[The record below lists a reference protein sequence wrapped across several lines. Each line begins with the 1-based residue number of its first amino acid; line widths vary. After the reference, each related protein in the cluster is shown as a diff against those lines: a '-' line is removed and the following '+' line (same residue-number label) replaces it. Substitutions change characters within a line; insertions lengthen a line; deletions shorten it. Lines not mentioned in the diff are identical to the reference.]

1 MHSKVSLAPR
11 RQLALSAGYLA
22 LALLFA
28 IACYDEPSTAP
39 TVIASVGPT
48 LLAVGQAIPDRYIV
62 TLKPSA
68 IGAASEAAAVNAAAG
83 GQLVYVYEH
92 ALRGFAAEL
101 SPAQLEAL
109 RRDGRVQSIEQDQ
122 VVSIVEGG
130 AANGSQSP
138 VPSWG
143 LDRVDQRNLPLNN
156 TYTWGANGTGVHVY
170 IIDTGLRFTHQTFG
184 GRAVF
189 NFDAIGGSNPGGD
202 CHGHGT
208 HVAGTVG
215 GSAYGV
221 AKGVRLHGVRVL
233 DCNGFGTT
241 ASVIAG
247 INWVTANAIKP
258 AVANMSLGGGPQ
270 PTLDQAVTNS
280 INSGISYAIA
290 AGNGGADACN
300 TSPARTPNA
309 VTAGATDINDVKA
322 SFSNFGTCVDIFAPG
337 VNITSSYNTS
347 DVATKVFSGT
357 SMAAPHVAG
366 AIALYLQGHPTSTP
380 AQVTNSLL
388 ATATNG
394 VVVNPGTASPNRLL
408 HSRLF
413 VTGPS
418 DLPPFAAYDFNC
430 GGLTCSFDSNASTD
444 DKGIVT
450 RSWTFGD
457 GTSGSGLVVNHTY
470 ATGKLYSVTLVV
482 RDAAN
487 QSSTISKSFTLPAA
501 GGRAGNPPVANFT
514 AFPNAGT
521 VDYDASSSTD
531 DVGIAKYNWD
541 FGDGTTGTGKTIRHV
556 YSAPNQF
563 YNVTLTVFDL
573 AGQSSSKTFRVY
585 PNSN

>member
-1 MHSKVSLAPR
+1 MHSNVSLAPR
-11 RQLALSAGYLA
+11 RQFALSAGYLA

-39 TVIASVGPT
+39 SVIATVGPT

-68 IGAASEAAAVNAAAG
+68 VSAASEAASVNAAAG

-101 SPAQLEAL
+101 SPVQLEAL
-109 RRDGRVQSIEQDQ
+109 RRDGRVQSIEPDQ
-122 VVSIVEGG
+122 VVSIVDG
-130 AANGSQSP
+130 AGSSGTQSP

-156 TYTWGANGTGVHVY
+156 TYTWGANGAGVHVY
-170 IIDTGLRFTHQTFG
+170 IIDTGIRTTHQTFG

-215 GSAYGV
+215 GQAYGV
-221 AKGVRLHGVRVL
+221 AKGVRLHAIRVL

-241 ASVIAG
+241 SGVIAG
-247 INWVTANAIKP
+247 VNWVTGNAIKP
-258 AVANMSLGGGPQ
+258 AVANMSLGGGVQ
-270 PTLDQAVTNS
+270 TTLDQAVTNS
-280 INSGISYAIA
+280 INAGISYAIA
-290 AGNGGADACN
+290 AGNANFDACN

-309 VTAGATDINDVKA
+309 VTAGATDINDARA
-322 SFSNFGTCVDIFAPG
+322 SFSNFGICVDIFAPG

-347 DVATKVFSGT
+347 DIATKVFSGT

-366 AIALYLQGHPTSTP
+366 AMALYLQGHPTSTP
-380 AQVTNSLL
+380 ATVTNSLL

-394 VVVNPGTASPNRLL
+394 VVTNPGAASPNRLL
-408 HSRLF
+408 HARLF
-413 VTGPS
+413 VIGPS

-430 GGLTCSFDSNASTD
+430 GSLTCSFDSNLSTD
-444 DKGIVT
+444 DKGIVS
-450 RSWTFGD
+450 RNWTFGD
-457 GTSGSGLVVNHTY
+457 GTSGSGVVVSHTY
-470 ATGKLYSVTLVV
+470 AVGKTYSVTLVV

-487 QSSTISKSFTLPAA
+487 QSSTVTKSFTLPAA

-531 DVGIAKYNWD
+531 DVGIAKYSWN
-541 FGDGTTGTGKTIRHV
+541 FGDGTTGTGKTVRHV

-573 AGQSSSKTFRVY
+573 AGQSNSKTFRVY

>member
-1 MHSKVSLAPR
+1 MHSNVSLAPR
-11 RQLALSAGYLA
+11 RQFALSAGYLA

-39 TVIASVGPT
+39 SVIATVGPT

-68 IGAASEAAAVNAAAG
+68 VSAASEAASVNAAAG

-101 SPAQLEAL
+101 SPVQLEAL
-109 RRDGRVQSIEQDQ
+109 RRDGRVQSIEPDQ
-122 VVSIVEGG
+122 VVSIVDG
-130 AANGSQSP
+130 AGSSGTQSP

-156 TYTWGANGTGVHVY
+156 TYTWGANGAGVHVY
-170 IIDTGLRFTHQTFG
+170 IIDTGIRTTHQTFG

-215 GSAYGV
+215 GQAYGV
-221 AKGVRLHGVRVL
+221 AKGVRLHAIRVL

-241 ASVIAG
+241 SGVIAG
-247 INWVTANAIKP
+247 VNWVTANAIKP
-258 AVANMSLGGGPQ
+258 AVANMSLGGGVQ
-270 PTLDQAVTNS
+270 TTLDQAVTNS
-280 INSGISYAIA
+280 INAGISYAIA
-290 AGNGGADACN
+290 AGNANFDACN

-309 VTAGATDINDVKA
+309 VTAGATDINDARA
-322 SFSNFGTCVDIFAPG
+322 SFSNFGICVDIFAPG

-347 DVATKVFSGT
+347 DIATKVFSGT

-366 AIALYLQGHPTSTP
+366 AMALYLQGHPTSTP
-380 AQVTNSLL
+380 ATVTNSLL

-394 VVVNPGTASPNRLL
+394 VVTNPGAASPNRLL
-408 HSRLF
+408 HARLF
-413 VTGPS
+413 VIGPS

-430 GGLTCSFDSNASTD
+430 GSLTCSFDSNLSTD
-444 DKGIVT
+444 DKGIVS
-450 RSWTFGD
+450 RNWTFGD
-457 GTSGSGLVVNHTY
+457 GTSGSGVVVSHTY
-470 ATGKLYSVTLVV
+470 AVGKTYSVTLVV

-487 QSSTISKSFTLPAA
+487 QSSTVTKSFTLPAA

-531 DVGIAKYNWD
+531 DVGIAKYSWN
-541 FGDGTTGTGKTIRHV
+541 FGDGTTGTGKTVRHV

-573 AGQSSSKTFRVY
+573 AGQSNSKTFRVY

>member
-1 MHSKVSLAPR
+1 MTVSVHRALGSRSVPR
-11 RQLALSAGYLA
+11 ASYLTPV
-22 LALLFA
+22 LLFA
-28 IACYDEPSTAP
+28 LACYDEPPTAP
-39 TVIASVGPT
+39 PQIPNAAPVS
-48 LLAVGQAIPDRYIV
+48 AVGQAIPDRYIV

-68 IGAASEAAAVNAAAG
+68 VSTASEAAAVNAAAG

-101 SPAQLEAL
+101 SPTQVEAL
-109 RRDGRVQSIEQDQ
+109 RKDGRVQSIEADQ

-130 AANGSQSP
+130 GSTGSQSP

-143 LDRVDQRNLPLNN
+143 LDRIDQRTLPLNN
-156 TYTWGANGTGVHVY
+156 TYTWGANGAGVHVY
-170 IIDTGLRFTHQTFG
+170 IIDTGIRTTHQTFG

-189 NFDAIGGSNPGGD
+189 NFDAIGGSNPNGD

-215 GSAYGV
+215 GLQYGV
-221 AKGVRLHGVRVL
+221 AKGVRLHAVRVL

-241 ASVIAG
+241 SSVIAG

-258 AVANMSLGGGPQ
+258 AVANMSLGGGVQ

-290 AGNGGADACN
+290 AGNNGGDACS

-309 VTAGATDINDVKA
+309 VTAGATDINDARA

-337 VNITSSYNTS
+337 VNITSSYNTA
-347 DVATKVFSGT
+347 DNATKVFSGT

-366 AIALYLQGHPTSTP
+366 AIALFLQGHTTATPT
-380 AQVTNSLL
+380 QVTNSLL

-394 VVVNPGTASPNRLL
+394 VVTNPGVGSPNRLI

-418 DLPPFAAYDFNC
+418 DLPPFAAFDFTC
-430 GGLTCSFDSNASTD
+430 GGLSCSFDSNASTD
-444 DKGIVT
+444 DKGIVSRT
-450 RSWTFGD
+450 WTFGD
-457 GTSGSGLVVNHTY
+457 GTGGSGIVVSHTY

-487 QSSTISKSFTLPAA
+487 QSSTVSKSFTLPAA
-501 GGRAGNPPVANFT
+501 GGRAGSPPVANFT
-514 AFPNAGT
+514 MFPNAGT
-521 VDYDASSSTD
+521 VDFDASSSTD
-531 DVGIAKYNWD
+531 DIGIGSYRWD
-541 FGDGTTGTGKTIRHV
+541 FGDGTFGSGKTTRHV

-563 YNVTLTVFDL
+563 YNVTLTVFDV
-573 AGQSSSKTFRVY
+573 AGQSNSKTFRVY

>member
-1 MHSKVSLAPR
+1 MHSNVSLAPR
-11 RQLALSAGYLA
+11 RQFALSAGYLA

-39 TVIASVGPT
+39 SVIATVGPT
-48 LLAVGQAIPDRYIV
+48 LLAVGQAISDRYIV

-68 IGAASEAAAVNAAAG
+68 VSAASEAASVNAAAG

-101 SPAQLEAL
+101 SPVQLEAL
-109 RRDGRVQSIEQDQ
+109 RRDGRVQSIEPDQ
-122 VVSIVEGG
+122 VVSIVDG
-130 AANGSQSP
+130 AGSSGTQSP

-156 TYTWGANGTGVHVY
+156 TYTWGANGAGVHVY
-170 IIDTGLRFTHQTFG
+170 IIDTGIRTTHQTFG

-215 GSAYGV
+215 GQAYGV
-221 AKGVRLHGVRVL
+221 AKGVRLHAIRVL

-241 ASVIAG
+241 SGVIAG
-247 INWVTANAIKP
+247 VNWVTGNAIKP
-258 AVANMSLGGGPQ
+258 AVANMSLGGGVQ
-270 PTLDQAVTNS
+270 TTLDQAVTNS
-280 INSGISYAIA
+280 INAGISYAIA
-290 AGNGGADACN
+290 AGNANFDACN

-309 VTAGATDINDVKA
+309 VTAGATDINDARA
-322 SFSNFGTCVDIFAPG
+322 SFSNFGICVDIFAPG

-347 DVATKVFSGT
+347 DIATKVFSGT

-366 AIALYLQGHPTSTP
+366 AMALYLQGHPTSTP
-380 AQVTNSLL
+380 ATVTNSLL

-394 VVVNPGTASPNRLL
+394 VVTNPGAASPNRLL
-408 HSRLF
+408 HARLF
-413 VTGPS
+413 VIGPS

-430 GGLTCSFDSNASTD
+430 GSLTCSFDSNLSTD
-444 DKGIVT
+444 DKGIVS
-450 RSWTFGD
+450 RNWTFGD
-457 GTSGSGLVVNHTY
+457 GTSGSGVVVSHTY
-470 ATGKLYSVTLVV
+470 AVGKTYSVTLVV

-487 QSSTISKSFTLPAA
+487 QSSTVTKSFTLPAA

-531 DVGIAKYNWD
+531 DVGIAKYSWN
-541 FGDGTTGTGKTIRHV
+541 FGDGTTGTGKTVRHV

-573 AGQSSSKTFRVY
+573 AGQSNSKTFRVY